1 MPVPDLVETS
11 GDLDF
16 DPKRGR
22 LDINLLS
29 DGAGFGSFSLFS
41 PLFQVKVAGLSP
53 PLQKFTSFFF
63 YLEMYLSFPPKV
75 SRSQWRA
82 GFASLLFD
90 VINRVDKWTR
100 TPHFLFY
107 LSARGI
113 FLCVNAFR
121 FISVCR
127 PLWPVST
134 GSAISLC
141 HCFSLSEIGEEPRNH
156 FLYYS
161 GSTWPQQFVR
171 GEGLVWWPEG
181 GVFSKVHKCHHC
193 S

>member
-90 VINRVDKWTR
+90 VINRVDK
-100 TPHFLFY
+100 
-107 LSARGI
+107 
-113 FLCVNAFR
+113 
-121 FISVCR
+121 
-127 PLWPVST
+127 
-134 GSAISLC
+134 
-141 HCFSLSEIGEEPRNH
+141 
-156 FLYYS
+156 
-161 GSTWPQQFVR
+161 
-171 GEGLVWWPEG
+171 
-181 GVFSKVHKCHHC
+181 
-193 S
+193 